1 MPDYLSVMNGLIA
14 QQAARYPDL
23 VQYGENILQGSRI
36 CGIARNL
43 AGRVINVG
51 NCENTHVGAG
61 FGMMANG
68 ADAVLFVKQL
78 DFLLLAVDPMVNTFN
93 LLRAAQDTS
102 RLGSFTIVTIV
113 CDQGWQGPQSSF
125 NDLPGLCSLARVDG
139 YCLSNTAEARA
150 IVSRHLVRPG
160 FRILAL
166 SQRLFGTEAV
176 EVPVTDASADD
187 AVCQYSTGGEA
198 TVVCLN
204 FSLPE
209 AVRLT
214 AGRSVSLFTVHPAGA
229 HLWGRIVQSA
239 VATRRLILFDDS
251 KGAVSMA
258 HKIASR
264 VLRVAPSCQVS
275 IHTREAELS
284 YAVGPDRFE
293 APAALAL

>member
-1 MPDYLSVMNGLIA
+1 MPDYLAVMNGLIVEK
-14 QQAARYPDL
+14 AARYPDL

-36 CGIARNL
+36 CGIARKL
-43 AGRVINVG
+43 SGRVINVG

-61 FGMMANG
+61 FGMMLNG

-78 DFLLLAVDPMVNTFN
+78 DFLLLAVDPMVNTYN
-93 LLRAAQDTS
+93 QIRASNDVT
-102 RLGSFTIVTIV
+102 RLGSFTIVAIV

-125 NDLPGLCSLARVDG
+125 NDLPGICSLARVDG
-139 YCLSNTAEARA
+139 YCLSNAGEARG
-150 IVSRHLVRPG
+150 IVARHLVRPG
-160 FRILAL
+160 FRVLAL
-166 SQRLFGTEAV
+166 SQRLFGTEALDL
-176 EVPVTDASADD
+176 PVMDCSADD
-187 AVCQYSTGGEA
+187 AVCQYLSGGEA

-229 HLWGRIVQSA
+229 HRWERIVQSA
-239 VATRRLILFDDS
+239 AVTRRLIVFDDS
-251 KGAVSMA
+251 KGSVSMA

-264 VLRVAPSCQVS
+264 VLRVAPQCQVS

-293 APAALAL
+293 VPAALAI